1 MRLIDADKV
10 KEHILKEG
18 FYCDTKED
26 KEATAK
32 EIDSLFPTVKAISI
46 DWLKKFANE
55 RAKNE
60 EEEGYWHIW
69 GTDLLQM
76 ITQWEKENGTNV

>member
-26 KEATAK
+26 KEDTAK
-32 EIDSLFPTVKAISI
+32 EIDSLFPTIESIPI
-46 DWLKKFANE
+46 DWIKSWAGE
-55 RAKNE
+55 RCC
-60 EEEGYWHIW
+60 G
-69 GTDLLQM
+69 DLTVYGQLFYDM
-76 ITQWEKENGTNV
+76 IEDWEKEIEI